1 MIFNK
6 ESDFEEALIKIL
18 SEKGWEKEVL
28 KNYSEQD
35 LLQNW
40 ANILFENNRDID
52 RLNDYPLT
60 DGEMQQ
66 ILEQIKNLRTP
77 LKLNGFING
86 KSVSVIRDNPD
97 DKLHFGKEVSL
108 KIYDRRE
115 IAAGQS
121 RYQIV
126 QQPKFPTKSKILND
140 RRGDLMLL
148 INGMPVIHIELKK
161 SGVPVSQAYHQIEK
175 YSGEGIFSGLFS
187 LVQIF
192 VAMEPNETVYF
203 ANPGPDG
210 KFNPDYYF
218 HWADYNNE
226 PINEWD
232 KVASTLLS
240 IPMAHQL
247 IGFYTV
253 ADDSD
258 GVLKVM
264 RSYQYFAASAISDK
278 VSKTKWESGNQLGGY
293 VWHTTGSGKTM
304 TSFKSAQLI
313 ASSKDA
319 DIVKR
324 KNRYSV
330 VYTYK
335 DDDGN
340 QHQKWETFDTNA
352 DAKKRKTQIE
362 FEQQSGTFII
372 PNATTVADLLEEY
385 CSVYGVNNWAM
396 STYRSKKGLMYNY
409 IIPLIGDVK
418 LDELTPRLMDKFYQS
433 LLKVKTK
440 VVQNKKPKNE
450 YLTVHTVREIH
461 KFLRSAFNQ
470 AVKWELMTR
479 NPVLNATL
487 PKEEHQKREIW
498 TAETLM
504 HALEVCD
511 DDILAL
517 AINLSFACSLRM
529 GEMLGLT
536 WDCIDISEES
546 LRENNA
552 SIYVDKE
559 LQRVNRDVM
568 EVLDNK
574 DIIRVFPR
582 TLSNTNTSLVL
593 KTPKTKT
600 SVRKIFLPS
609 TVAQML
615 LERKKQIDE
624 MKELFGDEYLD
635 YDLVFCHSSGRPME
649 GQVINR
655 ALKKLIQ
662 DNDLPDVVFHSFRH
676 ASITY
681 KLKWNGGD
689 MKSVQGDSGHARMDM
704 VADVYSHIIDEDRR
718 YNAQKFEEQFYNAKG
733 LKNAEEGKTAP
744 MPKFETSVELLD
756 PMAEVQK
763 ESEVEEEKPAENS
776 TDENAALL
784 AKLLSNPETAALL
797 KALAKTI

>member
-1 MIFNK
+1 MSNCKTIAICNQKGGVGKTTTTVNLGVGLAMQGKKVLLIDADPQGDLTTCLGWQDTDNLGITLATKLTDVINETMNDPTVGILHHDEGVDLIPANLELSAMEFNLVNAMSR
-6 ESDFEEALIKIL
+6 ETALRNYL
-18 SEKGWEKEVL
+18 SEVK
-28 KNYSEQD
+28 
-35 LLQNW
+35 
-40 ANILFENNRDID
+40 
-52 RLNDYPLT
+52 
-60 DGEMQQ
+60 
-66 ILEQIKNLRTP
+66 
-77 LKLNGFING
+77 
-86 KSVSVIRDNPD
+86 
-97 DKLHFGKEVSL
+97 
-108 KIYDRRE
+108 
-115 IAAGQS
+115 
-121 RYQIV
+121 
-126 QQPKFPTKSKILND
+126 
-140 RRGDLMLL
+140 
-148 INGMPVIHIELKK
+148 
-161 SGVPVSQAYHQIEK
+161 EK
-175 YSGEGIFSGLFS
+175 Y
-187 LVQIF
+187 
-192 VAMEPNETVYF
+192 
-203 ANPGPDG
+203 
-210 KFNPDYYF
+210 DY
-218 HWADYNNE
+218 
-226 PINEWD
+226 I
-232 KVASTLLS
+232 
-240 IPMAHQL
+240 L
-247 IGFYTV
+247 I
-253 ADDSD
+253 DS
-258 GVLKVM
+258 
-264 RSYQYFAASAISDK
+264 
-278 VSKTKWESGNQLGGY
+278 
-293 VWHTTGSGKTM
+293 
-304 TSFKSAQLI
+304 
-313 ASSKDA
+313 
-319 DIVKR
+319 IVKR

-546 LRENNA
+546 LKENNA
-552 SIYVDKE
+552 SIFVDKE

-763 ESEVEEEKPAENS
+763 ESEVEKEKPAENS

-784 AKLLSNPETAALL
+784 TKLLSNPETAALL